1 MLSNYISEVKESVA
15 SRKEINIKERNELVE
30 LAKKRLNKGFEIYR
44 WNANINGIVIQLQTN
59 SFHLY
64 DFWVENWY
72 SAPRSHTVLPHGY
85 IYAVTGIEGYKPS
98 AYYNPDT
105 KTAIFINTEY
115 YGQCKSWALGIAA
128 DILEVQHNIHSIH
141 GSCAVV
147 KGKGV
152 VIIAP
157 TGTGKSTHIWGL
169 LKLSTG
175 KILADDWIFLQYKKG
190 LAMADV
196 SEKKF
201 YLRTDMIKS
210 FPDLRPLF
218 ERCKCENVV
227 DNDFAAFANSRA
239 ILNPE
244 WIAGPDKFVDR
255 AVIKAS
261 ILLRRDAS
269 SPPEQKLSSHE
280 AIDILEKGRSQILS
294 GEEGEKG
301 IFKNIPYYNPHLM
314 VKRTEI
320 QQRFFEQ
327 LFDAAPCYIVNTGV
341 ETVEKTQDRIRKM
354 LMEA

>member
-1 MLSNYISEVKESVA
+1 MLSNYITEVKETVA
-15 SRKEINIKERNELVE
+15 SQKEIDIKERNELVK
-30 LAKKRLNKGFEIYR
+30 LAKKILNKNFEIYR

-59 SFHLY
+59 SYHLY
-64 DFWVENWY
+64 DFWIENWY
-72 SAPRSHTVLPHGY
+72 SAPRSQTVLPHGY
-85 IYAVTGIEGYKPS
+85 IYAVVGVDGHKPS

-128 DILEVQHNIHSIH
+128 DILEAQHNIHSIH

-147 KGKGV
+147 KGKGI

-157 TGTGKSTHIWGL
+157 TGAGKSTHSWGL

-190 LAMADV
+190 LAMADI

-210 FPDLRPLF
+210 FPELKPLF
-218 ERCKCENVV
+218 ERCKCENVAN
-227 DNDFAAFANSRA
+227 NDFTAFENARA

-244 WIAGPDKFVDR
+244 WIAGPDKFIDR
-255 AVIKAS
+255 AVIKAC
-261 ILLRRDAS
+261 ILLRRDNK
-269 SPPEQKLSSHE
+269 SPAEQKLSSDE
-280 AIDILEKGRSQILS
+280 AIEILEEGKSQMLPGAGGKIGS
-294 GEEGEKG
+294 
-301 IFKNIPYYNPHLM
+301 FKSVPYYNQHLM
-314 VKRTEI
+314 VRR
-320 QQRFFEQ
+320 QNVQRHFFEQ
-327 LFDAAPCYIVNTGV
+327 LFDAAPCYILNTGI
-341 ETVEKTQDRIRKM
+341 EPVEKTQDRIRKI